1 MSMTQQVEV
10 LVKAFAQILQQ
21 AQAQVSVTNEWTIAH
36 EPMEKE
42 IDEEIGE
49 DVSRYLIVP
58 SNDIANKKELIGFQ
72 TGTFL
77 DELFLNEGNESLGG
91 IPACAQIAI
100 TGLPDSGK
108 SILIEE
114 IAIRVAHSGKK
125 VLYITGEDIW
135 SSPTSRFDLQSR
147 LMQKAE
153 ILGLEWRKIAENLF
167 VLDIISTPELQRWEE
182 FVMAYRYVCEA
193 RKIDLVLIDSIT
205 VLETYRGALKY
216 RVLELCRYNQQK
228 GITAIYVNQR
238 GSEKHDSYEMAG
250 GIGLPHNFDGTV
262 IIDYCTVYYNEE
274 MKRQL
279 GVKRGEFVR
288 FARVLG
294 CRLSGFIRDYI
305 RVRITKDGF
314 LRKA

>member
-58 SNDIANKKELIGFQ
+58 SNNVANKKELIGFQ

-91 IPACAQIAI
+91 IPA
-100 TGLPDSGK
+100 
-108 SILIEE
+108 
-114 IAIRVAHSGKK
+114 
-125 VLYITGEDIW
+125 
-135 SSPTSRFDLQSR
+135 F
-147 LMQKAE
+147 
-153 ILGLEWRKIAENLF
+153 
-167 VLDIISTPELQRWEE
+167 
-182 FVMAYRYVCEA
+182 
-193 RKIDLVLIDSIT
+193 DSIT